1 VDPNMFYIDWTR
13 VSEVLVAIVIVSFIL
28 ERGLALLFETRW
40 FISRYK
46 DRSLKEP
53 IAFIVAAFVCIFWE
67 FDAVSAILLKEKMT
81 VPGELITAGIVAGGS
96 KASIKLFRDVLK
108 LKSAAQQELED
119 TRTTERKKKE
129 GAAGSTGSASGSP
142 STASGSGTEGGGN

>member
-1 VDPNMFYIDWTR
+1 MDPNMFYIDWTR
-13 VSEVLVAIVIVSFIL
+13 VTEVLVAIVIVSFVL

-40 FISRYK
+40 FIKRYK

-53 IAFIVAAFVCIFWE
+53 IAFVVAAFVCIFWE

-108 LKSAAQQELED
+108 FKSAAQDELE
-119 TRTTERKKKE
+119 TARKVERKKKE
-129 GAAGSTGSASGSP
+129 GTGMSSASASGKSK
-142 STASGSGTEGGGN
+142 EGGQDE